1 MVKNSI
7 KMLLCALILL
17 TTGILAY
24 PSINN
29 EGNIQKYTQDSAC
42 NYLRITPID
51 DSLLNI
57 NEYIIIQHK
66 KDSLRN
72 LMIREV
78 QDFIDNKA
86 PKAHSDIAA
95 LLVDNGLNEDIDIA
109 FMMAQAH
116 LETNFGTAGAGKP
129 SSRHSLFGVNGKF
142 KNYSDAIVKYTQL
155 LKKNYLTH
163 GRTEQDL
170 MSRYTTS
177 RGSRYCPNP
186 SYEATLRNYYKGV
199 TLVSNIRDIQKQYN
213 ALTT

>member
-51 DSLLNI
+51 DSLPNI

>member
-57 NEYIIIQHK
+57 NEYIIQQK

-170 MSRYTTS
+170 LSKYTTS

-186 SYEATLRNYYKGV
+186 SYEATLRNYYRGV